1 MKEFT
6 RQNLKKLREEIDGAL
21 EKVAKKNNIM
31 LSIGSISFNDDEFH
45 TKLTALV
52 NRVEGQSVKEA
63 KYKAD
68 LEKNGFLFGISG
80 KDYGKTFF
88 SNGET
93 FKLVGLA
100 PSRPK
105 YPVIGESV
113 RTGKK
118 FKFTESVLSQLKK

>member
-6 RQNLKKLREEIDGAL
+6 RQNLNTLRSEIEKAL
-21 EKVAKKNNIM
+21 EGVAKKNGIM
-31 LSIGSISFNDDEFH
+31 LSIGSISFNDAEFH
-45 TKLTALV
+45 TKLTAMV
-52 NRVEGQSVKEA
+52 SRVEGQSMKEV

-68 LEKNGFLFGISG
+68 LEKNGFLFGVSG

-88 SNGET
+88 SNGDT
-93 FKLVGLA
+93 FKLIGLA

-113 RTGKK
+113 KTGKK